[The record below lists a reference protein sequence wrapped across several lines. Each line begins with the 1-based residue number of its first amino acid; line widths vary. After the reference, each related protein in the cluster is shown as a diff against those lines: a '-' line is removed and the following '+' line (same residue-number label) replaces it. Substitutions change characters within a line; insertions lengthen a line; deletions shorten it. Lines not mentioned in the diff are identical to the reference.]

1 MKCEMPQAPQS
12 EDHLIDPSNP
22 AWDREILTTPGAT
35 IFHTSA
41 WARVLTQTYGHTPL
55 YHRIGKPG
63 QPAVLF
69 PLMEVSSPFSGRRGV
84 SLPFTDFCAPLNI
97 GPHGAEL
104 FDILQSLASR
114 RKWKHFELRGDADL
128 PGEEPSV
135 SFYGHELE
143 LSQNPE
149 RLFEFFRGSVRQGIR
164 KAERGGV
171 TVEICND
178 RKSLADFYS
187 LHQRTRRRH
196 GVPPQPWSFFA
207 AIQREIIAKNLGF
220 IATARLQGSPL
231 ASAVYFHATD
241 TAIYKFG
248 ASDYRH
254 QELRPNNLVM
264 WAAIRRLCELGCRS
278 LHFGRTS
285 LHNEGLRRYKLA
297 WGASETMTRYFQF
310 NTNDK
315 SWDKSQDRSS
325 GLHNKLFD
333 RLPLSMNRLAGALIY
348 PHLD

>member
-1 MKCEMPQAPQS
+1 MPQALRS
-12 EDHLIDPSNP
+12 EDCSVDPSDP
-22 AWDREILTTPGAT
+22 AWDREILATPGAT

-55 YHRIGKPG
+55 YRRIEKAA
-63 QPAVLF
+63 QPSVLF
-69 PLMEVSSPFSGRRGV
+69 PLMEVSSPFNGRRGV
-84 SLPFTDFCAPLNI
+84 CLPFTDFCSPLNVRS
-97 GPHGAEL
+97 HGEEL
-104 FDILQSLASR
+104 LGILQSLATQ
-114 RKWKHFELRGDADL
+114 RKWKHFELRGEAGL
-128 PGEEPSV
+128 PSAEPSV

-143 LSQNPE
+143 LSHPAD
-149 RLFEFFRGSVRQGIR
+149 RLFEFFRGSIRQGIR
-164 KAERGGV
+164 KAERSGI
-171 TVEICND
+171 TVELRND
-178 RKSLADFYS
+178 QKSMADFYS

-207 AIQREIIAKNLGF
+207 AIQHEIIAKNLGF
-220 IATARLQGSPL
+220 LSVARREGTPL
-231 ASAVYFHATD
+231 AASVYFHATD

-254 QELRPNNLVM
+254 QDLRSNNLVM

-297 WGASETMTRYFQF
+297 WGASEKMIRYFQF
-310 NTNDK
+310 NIKENSWVK
-315 SWDKSQDRSS
+315 SRDRSG